1 MMYLIY
7 HVNSKVHIIEGSSKF
22 LDEISLFGDH
32 RRCDNGEMFLICH
45 MTSLDHMLKSYV
57 SLRVEVSRDKLPFCT
72 TYEPLV

>member
-1 MMYLIY
+1 MYLIY

-57 SLRVEVSRDKLPFCT
+57 NL
-72 TYEPLV
+72 